1 MQIICVYL
9 IHFLVCY
16 KYTFTAIYGIFVHKY
31 IESVKMKKKNIRHK
45 MYTLTNLF
53 IRYTCPTAGQH
64 KYVISPHAFCHVG
77 MFSAH
82 KLIFWMRTNGDLS
95 ARWAGLSILVL
106 VCWEFSVGFTTMSWK
121 RPKPN
126 LLFQRMVICFGSSNF
141 CAFIVF

>member
-1 MQIICVYL
+1 MKIYCV

-16 KYTFTAIYGIFVHKY
+16 KYTFTSIYGIFVHKY
-31 IESVKMKKKNIRHK
+31 IESVKMKKKDIRHK

-82 KLIFWMRTNGDLS
+82 KQIFWMRTNGDLS
-95 ARWAGLSILVL
+95 ARWAGLSILESTGLLGIFCRVYDNVL
-106 VCWEFSVGFTTMSWK
+106 KKTK
-121 RPKPN
+121 
-126 LLFQRMVICFGSSNF
+126 
-141 CAFIVF
+141 A